1 MISKLIK
8 NKIVLYLVSRYGT
21 YALQFFASLII
32 AAKLGPYYMGLY
44 GVVLLIINYFAQ
56 FHFGIANSLN
66 ILLVHNKDNNEKYND
81 YVANSLALVTVLGII
96 LVLLFLYYWIF
107 GIEYIKNLKVD
118 DYLPFICAIAVLEHF
133 DGVFTNILRVKNYVS
148 QITVI
153 QSLNV
158 LCNAAVVFFFDE
170 KALVLALVISLL
182 VSNVLKAIIAVN
194 CKILPKIKDF
204 HISNLT
210 QKEILSKGFCLFIYN
225 SCLTFVLIVVRTL
238 ISGNYTLEQF
248 GYFTFSFTIANAVML
263 LLDSLAFIIFPK
275 LIDVL
280 SSSDMKKVNN
290 SMILIK
296 DLYIST
302 AHMFIYIAMLLF
314 PVLLCF
320 MPQYKD
326 ALTSMNLIA
335 LTVLMS
341 TNTFGYSTFL
351 LAQNREKIAAILAFS
366 TMAISISAGLLFVK
380 VLHVEFDQVILST
393 LLTYLVYSIAC
404 MVVGER
410 LIGENG
416 ILTSLMSA
424 FPVRLFL
431 PFSVAL
437 IFAILKMEILLFIPI
452 LLYIVLNVRTIKTIF
467 GYVRQL
473 INNPNITDIN

>member
-1 MISKLIK
+1 MLSSILK
-8 NKIVLYLVSRYGT
+8 NKIVVYLASRYGT
-21 YALQFFASLII
+21 YALQFFISLII

-44 GVVLLIINYFAQ
+44 GVVLLIIGYFAQ

-66 ILLVHNKDNNEKYND
+66 ILLVHNKENREKYNN
-81 YVANSLALVTVLGII
+81 YVANSLILVAVLGGII
-96 LVLLFLYYWIF
+96 VLLFLYYWIF
-107 GIEYIKNLKVD
+107 GIGYIKELMVEN
-118 DYLPFICAIAVLEHF
+118 YLPYICAIAVLEHF
-133 DGVFTNILRVKNYVS
+133 DGVFTNVLRVKNYVT
-148 QITVI
+148 QITII

-158 LCNAAVVFFFDE
+158 LCNTAVVCFFGGKD
-170 KALVLALVISLL
+170 LVLALVISLL
-182 VSNVLKAIIAVN
+182 VSNVLKAIIAVY

-204 HISNLT
+204 QISNQT

-225 SCLTFVLIVVRTL
+225 SCLMFVLIAVRTL

-280 SSSDMKKVNN
+280 SSKDMKKVNN
-290 SMILIK
+290 SMSLIK

-314 PVLLCF
+314 PVLLWF

-351 LAQNREKIAAILAFS
+351 LAQNKEKIAAILAFS
-366 TMAISISAGLLFVK
+366 TMVISVCAGLLFVK

-393 LLTYLVYSIAC
+393 LITYLIYSIAC
-404 MVVGER
+404 MAVGEGI
-410 LIGENG
+410 IGENG
-416 ILTSLMSA
+416 FLASLKSA
-424 FPVRLFL
+424 FPIRLFI

-437 IFAILKMEILLFIPI
+437 VLAILKMETMLFIPI
-452 LLYIVLNVRTIKTIF
+452 VLYVVLNVRTIKTIYS
-467 GYVRQL
+467 YVRQL
-473 INNPNITDIN
+473 LNNPNITDIN

>member
-1 MISKLIK
+1 MIKKLFT
-8 NKIVLYLVSRYGT
+8 NKILLYLASRYGT
-21 YALQFFASLII
+21 YALQFFISLII

-66 ILLVHNKDNNEKYND
+66 ILLVHNKDNKDKFND
-81 YVANSLALVTVLGII
+81 YVGNSLTLVSALGVCI
-96 LVLLFLYYWIF
+96 VLLFLYYWIF
-107 GIEYIKNLKVD
+107 GINYIKQLSVD
-118 DYLPFICAIAVLEHF
+118 EYLPYICAIAVLEHF
-133 DGVFTNILRVKNYVS
+133 DGVFTNILRVKNFVK
-148 QITVI
+148 QITII

-158 LCNAAVVFFFDE
+158 ICNTAVVFFFEE
-170 KALVLALVISLL
+170 KSLVLALVISLL
-182 VSNVLKAIIAVN
+182 VSNALKAVVAIGCNII
-194 CKILPKIKDF
+194 PKVGDIHVSK
-204 HISNLT
+204 ST
-210 QKEILSKGFCLFIYN
+210 QKEILTKGFCLFIYN
-225 SCLTFVLIVVRTL
+225 SCLMFVLIVARTL
-238 ISGNYTLEQF
+238 INSNYSLEQF

-280 SSSDMKKVNN
+280 SSSDMIKVNS
-290 SMILIK
+290 SMCMIK

-302 AHMFIYIAMLLF
+302 AHLFIYIAMMLF
-314 PVLLCF
+314 PVLLWF

-351 LAQNREKIAAILAFS
+351 LAQNKERTSAILAFS
-366 TMAISISAGLLFVK
+366 TMVISVCMGLLFVK
-380 VLHVEFDQVILST
+380 VLQVEFDQVILST
-393 LLTYLVYSIAC
+393 LITYLVYSVAC

-410 LIGENG
+410 LIGVNG
-416 ILTSLMSA
+416 KLASLKSA

-437 IFAILKMEILLFIPI
+437 VLAILKMEAMLFIPM
-452 LLYIVLNVRTIKTIF
+452 LLYIVLNIRTIEKIIEYLKRLF
-467 GYVRQL
+467 
-473 INNPNITDIN
+473 NNPNITDIN